1 MDQVHRAKTF
11 LRTYHSSGALRNSE
25 MSPVLEEENGTPD
38 TVQMNEQPILV
49 GTGSHDSRSE
59 PRAASPPF
67 DTTFQEGGH
76 GDAETTST

>member
-1 MDQVHRAKTF
+1 MDQVGRAKTF

-25 MSPVLEEENGTPD
+25 MSPVLEENGTPD

-49 GTGSHDSRSE
+49 ETGSHDSRSG

-67 DTTFQEGGH
+67 DTTFQEGHH
-76 GDAETTST
+76 GDVETTST